1 MAKIAAAVT
10 TRIFVS
16 FMMEEFCFTFNT
28 QENKQFLTVLKEIIF
43 EITIKYHSL
52 DYNITL

>member
-10 TRIFVS
+10 TRIFVR
-16 FMMEEFCFTFNT
+16 FMMEEFGFTFNT
-28 QENKQFLTVLKEIIF
+28 QEKKQFLTVLKEIIF